1 MKTKDLILY
10 LPFFYD
16 SARDP
21 REPSPCQSPPAES
34 ATMSPGDEYV
44 LPFLKKMIKKLAGES
59 AHALFR
65 CTANHQICRMALL
78 KWYEYMCLLRQS
90 VQSNQMK

>member
-10 LPFFYD
+10 FPPFFYD

-44 LPFLKKMIKKLAGES
+44 LPFLEKNKKIKIWEGRARIPSSGAPQITRFAGW
-59 AHALFR
+59 L
-65 CTANHQICRMALL
+65 C
-78 KWYEYMCLLRQS
+78 
-90 VQSNQMK
+90 